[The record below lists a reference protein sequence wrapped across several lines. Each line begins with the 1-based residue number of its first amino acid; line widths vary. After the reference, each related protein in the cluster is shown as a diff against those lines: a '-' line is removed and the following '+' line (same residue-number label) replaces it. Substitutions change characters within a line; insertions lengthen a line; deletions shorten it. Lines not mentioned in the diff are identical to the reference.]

1 MFLFSNTFF
10 LDIAWDVFKFS
21 QVLKASHKYNKNFIE
36 KKSTHHESKQSIYM
50 YLLNNARNDQ
60 QRDENKKY

>member
-1 MFLFSNTFF
+1 M
-10 LDIAWDVFKFS
+10 AWDVCKFS
-21 QVLKASHKYNKNFIE
+21 QVLKASHKYNKNFIG
-36 KKSTHHESKQSIYM
+36 KKREHIMSPCSLLFM